1 MLAQSRSRSWQRS
14 AVLLGVAIAGAI
26 VPVRP
31 ADAQQESP
39 QTRALKRAAES
50 RMKGEQTA
58 AVLVYEIA
66 DFQCP
71 YCARF
76 AVEVFPQIDSA
87 YVKTG
92 KVRWVFVN
100 LPLPNHAN
108 AWLASEAALCAGA
121 EAGRFWAMHDRLFGA
136 AQEWSMLPDPA
147 PVFARYAKEVGVT
160 PDAYQ
165 ACVAGDRVSSLIL
178 QDVLFGAGVSG
189 TPTFVINNQQTIV
202 GMKSFTEWQ
211 EVLEAALKRR

>member
-1 MLAQSRSRSWQRS
+1 MALGLVAGTI
-14 AVLLGVAIAGAI
+14 AVVAAVA
-26 VPVRP
+26 P
-31 ADAQQESP
+31 AHAQQETA

-50 RMKGEQTA
+50 RMKGEA
-58 AVLVYEIA
+58 NAPVLVYEIA

-76 AVEVFPQIDSA
+76 AVDVFRQIDSA

-100 LPLPNHAN
+100 LPAPNHAN

-121 EAGRFWAMHDRLFGA
+121 EAGRFWTMHDRLFGKP
-136 AQEWSMLPDPA
+136 QEWLMLPDPA
-147 PVFARYAKEVGVT
+147 PVFARYAKEAGVS

-165 ACVAGDRVSSLIL
+165 ACVAGDRVASLIL
-178 QDVLFGAGVSG
+178 QDVL
-189 TPTFVINNQQTIV
+189 FVINNQQTIV
-202 GMKSFTEWQ
+202 GMKSFKEWQ
-211 EVLEAALKRR
+211 ELLEAALKRR